1 MRKIMLAGC
10 VGWIAGLAMTL
21 IGMNL
26 NSPSGQWISITGNIL
41 FFIGL
46 ALVGAAWMMN
56 RKKAEQEEAIQNA
69 ETNKAGQEKSGEPE

>member
-10 VGWIAGLAMTL
+10 IGWIAGLAMTL

-56 RKKAEQEEAIQNA
+56 RKKAEQEDAIQNA
-69 ETNKAGQEKSGEPE
+69 ETNKTGQEKSGEPE

>member
-10 VGWIAGLAMTL
+10 IGWIAGLAMTL

-26 NSPSGQWISITGNIL
+26 NSPSGQWISIIGNIL

-46 ALVGAAWMMN
+46 AMVGAAWMMN
-56 RKKAEQEEAIQNA
+56 RKKAEQEDAIQNA

>member
-10 VGWIAGLAMTL
+10 IGWIAGLAMTL

-56 RKKAEQEEAIQNA
+56 RKKAEQEDAIQNA
-69 ETNKAGQEKSGEPE
+69 ETNKTGQEKSGEP

>member
-10 VGWIAGLAMTL
+10 IGWIAGLAMTL

-46 ALVGAAWMMN
+46 ALVGASWMMN
-56 RKKAEQEEAIQNA
+56 RKKAEQEDAAQNA
-69 ETNKAGQEKSGEPE
+69 ETNKTGQEKSGESE

>member
-10 VGWIAGLAMTL
+10 IGWIAGLAMTL

-56 RKKAEQEEAIQNA
+56 RKKAEQEDATQNA
-69 ETNKAGQEKSGEPE
+69 ETNKTGQEKSGEP